1 MGEVAL
7 ALLGLGAIEPLASW
21 GDLLSEL
28 QSYRVITSFCW
39 MFTPVI
45 VLVIV
50 SFSYLLL
57 LNSL

>member
-1 MGEVAL
+1 MAEVAL
-7 ALLGLGAIEPLASW
+7 SLLGLGAIELLASW

-28 QSYRVITSFCW
+28 QSYRAITSYCW